1 MPFTFKLSQRLARMR
16 CLLLLGSTVA
26 LAACEKPGGV
36 VAPSQPGARIVKVI
50 LSPDTVTLS
59 PAENQQ
65 FVVFGR
71 TDVGDS
77 VPVAAT
83 WRASLGS
90 ISPSGVYTA
99 GSTPGAAQVT
109 ATSDDGSVSASASV
123 TIAAPAPGIIPG
135 DPVPAGLDAI
145 LVDARASQQ
154 AFTTLAQAQA
164 GVPLTDPGN
173 LDHFFWTT
181 DMDGAGTHALG
192 FQVPSSGGVCQDDG
206 GHFTI
211 PLPGNPTRV
220 FFQWKQR
227 LGRTATGGGLGAI
240 GSFVINNAACGN
252 AGRKE
257 VLFARDVADLGG
269 AGRIDYTWPG
279 PAPAIPRFEG
289 FYGTPAGASDYGP
302 NQGWTFYPQEHVNET
317 ITQTLYVQ
325 AESAPGA
332 GDGMVRLWING
343 RLLIEATGLALGANG
358 MNRLLIPAT
367 FRAPAQDQTE
377 YFWGFV
383 VWAPR

>member
-1 MPFTFKLSQRLARMR
+1 M
-16 CLLLLGSTVA
+16 
-26 LAACEKPGGV
+26 
-36 VAPSQPGARIVKVI
+36 
-50 LSPDTVTLS
+50 
-59 PAENQQ
+59 
-65 FVVFGR
+65 
-71 TDVGDS
+71 
-77 VPVAAT
+77 
-83 WRASLGS
+83 
-90 ISPSGVYTA
+90 
-99 GSTPGAAQVT
+99 
-109 ATSDDGSVSASASV
+109 
-123 TIAAPAPGIIPG
+123 
-135 DPVPAGLDAI
+135 
-145 LVDARASQQ
+145 
-154 AFTTLAQAQA
+154 
-164 GVPLTDPGN
+164 
-173 LDHFFWTT
+173 
-181 DMDGAGTHALG
+181 
-192 FQVPSSGGVCQDDG
+192 
-206 GHFTI
+206 
-211 PLPGNPTRV
+211 
-220 FFQWKQR
+220 
-227 LGRTATGGGLGAI
+227 
-240 GSFVINNAACGN
+240 
-252 AGRKE
+252 
-257 VLFARDVADLGG
+257 FARDVADLGG